1 MAETEKKRGIRVPH
15 VYTIIL
21 ALMAIFAVMT
31 WLVPSGSFERQ
42 EVNGREVTVA
52 GTYEPIDKV
61 YTDEDGNEVD
71 LRQGVFDVLEA
82 PAVGIQQAVEVV
94 AFILIVGGS
103 FQVITATGAITS
115 GVARVVK
122 KFKSKDVLIIPILMI
137 LFALGGSTFG
147 MAEETLPFFAIL
159 MPIMM
164 AMGFDSITAF
174 MTVFVGA
181 RIGYIASTVNPFNVL
196 IVLRESWVSRATPS
210 FGCV

>member
-1 MAETEKKRGIRVPH
+1 MAETEKKRTLRVPH

-21 ALMAIFAVMT
+21 VLMAVFAVLT
-31 WLVPSGSFERQ
+31 WVVPSGSFERQ
-42 EVNGREVTVA
+42 EVNGREVTVS
-52 GTYEPIDKV
+52 GTYEPVDKV

-71 LRQGVFDVLEA
+71 LRQGIFEVLEA
-82 PAVGIQQAVEVV
+82 PAIGIQQAVEVV
-94 AFILIVGGS
+94 AFIMIVGGS

-122 KFKSKDVLIIPILMI
+122 KFKSKDVLIIPILMV

-164 AMGFDSITAF
+164 AMGFD
-174 MTVFVGA
+174 
-181 RIGYIASTVNPFNVL
+181 
-196 IVLRESWVSRATPS
+196 
-210 FGCV
+210 